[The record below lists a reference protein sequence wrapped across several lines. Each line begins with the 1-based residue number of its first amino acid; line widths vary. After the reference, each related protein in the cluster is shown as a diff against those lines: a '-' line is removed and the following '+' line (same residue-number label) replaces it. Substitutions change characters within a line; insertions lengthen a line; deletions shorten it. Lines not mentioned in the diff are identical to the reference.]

1 MTGLLETSS
10 LFKVFECFSVFV
22 ALVIHRIGNRGSQVG
37 GGGLGVGLGLGQGG
51 QGVGQGVGPGVGQG
65 VKQGL
70 WQGVGGV

>member
-37 GGGLGVGLGLGQGG
+37 GGG
-51 QGVGQGVGPGVGQG
+51 PGVGVG
-65 VKQGL
+65 EFKYWIMIKNSKKMVKENKRF
-70 WQGVGGV
+70 